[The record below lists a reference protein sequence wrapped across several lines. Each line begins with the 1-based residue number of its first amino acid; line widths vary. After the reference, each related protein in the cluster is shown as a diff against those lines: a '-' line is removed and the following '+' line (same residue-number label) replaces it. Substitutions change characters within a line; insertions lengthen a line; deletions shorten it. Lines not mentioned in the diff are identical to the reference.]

1 MRGRGLTA
9 QILSRKTFTM
19 RLMTITLAFND
30 PPGQA
35 GADASSLAGAWE
47 SFANLPGLSLALAL
61 LAVTGGTVLWL
72 AGSKIIRP
80 VGAVVGGLLGATL
93 ASGVIAG
100 FLSDRTQLPGI
111 PVLALLLGGVLGALA
126 GLLAYR
132 LICAGLA
139 GGCVATLVLLA
150 TLGVMSKSTPHV
162 EVTSNDTRWQL
173 AGLWNE
179 SAEEAR
185 PDRSDTLATMQ
196 RLDANGT
203 VLRRVM
209 PQAAMERWDSIS
221 PAQRSGALL
230 VASIAG
236 ILAGFAGL
244 IAPKRSSAFTASIL
258 GSGIALAGLAW
269 LTQHTTL
276 AATESLTPWLIAWG
290 LLALLGLA
298 VQSGGSSKEPAPE

>member
-1 MRGRGLTA
+1 MSAFDPTSA
-9 QILSRKTFTM
+9 
-19 RLMTITLAFND
+19 LAD
-30 PPGQA
+30 PTGPA
-35 GADASSLAGAWE
+35 GGNAASLAGAWE
-47 SFANLPGLSLALAL
+47 SLSNLPGLPLALAL

-80 VGAVVGGLLGATL
+80 VGAVVGGVLGATL

-150 TLGVMSKSTPHV
+150 TLGVMSKSTPQV
-162 EVTSNDTRWQL
+162 EVTSNDSKWQL
-173 AGLWNE
+173 TGLLNKPDH
-179 SAEEAR
+179 AAR
-185 PDRSDTLATMQ
+185 PERTFTPASLH
-196 RLDANGT
+196 RLDANDT
-203 VLRRVM
+203 MLRRVV
-209 PQAAMERWDSIS
+209 PQAALDRWDSIS

-290 LLALLGLA
+290 LLALMGLA
-298 VQSGGSSKEPAPE
+298 VQSGGSNKEPAPE

>member
-1 MRGRGLTA
+1 MSPFEP
-9 QILSRKTFTM
+9 ILALSNPEGS
-19 RLMTITLAFND
+19 AH
-30 PPGQA
+30 GSA
-35 GADASSLAGAWE
+35 ASLAGAWE
-47 SFANLPGLSLALAL
+47 SLANLPGLPLAIAL
-61 LAVTGGTVLWL
+61 LAVVGGTVLWL
-72 AGSKIIRP
+72 AGSRIIRP
-80 VGAVVGGLLGATL
+80 VGAVAGGLLGATL
-93 ASGVIAG
+93 ASGIIAG

-150 TLGVMSKSTPHV
+150 TLGVMSKPAAHV
-162 EVTSNDTRWQL
+162 EVTSNDSKWQL
-173 AGLWNE
+173 AGLWDAA
-179 SAEEAR
+179 SEAPR
-185 PDRSDTLATMQ
+185 GERATPQSSLQ
-196 RLDANGT
+196 RLEQDASI
-203 VLRRVM
+203 VRRVV
-209 PQAAMERWDSIS
+209 PQAALERWDSIT
-221 PAQRSGALL
+221 PGQRSGALL

-276 AATESLTPWLIAWG
+276 AASESLTPWLIAWG

-298 VQSGGSSKEPAPE
+298 VQSGGSNKEPAPE

>member
-1 MRGRGLTA
+1 MFPFDP
-9 QILSRKTFTM
+9 ILASAKVTGPSGT
-19 RLMTITLAFND
+19 
-30 PPGQA
+30 
-35 GADASSLAGAWE
+35 DATSLAGAWE
-47 SFANLPGLSLALAL
+47 TLSNLPGLSLALAL
-61 LAVTGGTVLWL
+61 LAIVGGTILWL
-72 AGSKIIRP
+72 AGSRIIRP

-150 TLGVMSKSTPHV
+150 TLGVISKTAPHV
-162 EVTSNDTRWQL
+162 EVTSNDTRWHL
-173 AGLWNE
+173 AALRNTPNDAPSRGTTQ
-179 SAEEAR
+179 
-185 PDRSDTLATMQ
+185 TLHSPQ
-196 RLDANGT
+196 RLDQEGLT
-203 VLRRVM
+203 LRSFV
-209 PQAAMERWDSIS
+209 PLAALDRWDSIT
-221 PAQRSGALL
+221 PTQRSGALL

-236 ILAGFAGL
+236 VLAGFAGL

-298 VQSGGSSKEPAPE
+298 VQSGGSTQEPAPQ